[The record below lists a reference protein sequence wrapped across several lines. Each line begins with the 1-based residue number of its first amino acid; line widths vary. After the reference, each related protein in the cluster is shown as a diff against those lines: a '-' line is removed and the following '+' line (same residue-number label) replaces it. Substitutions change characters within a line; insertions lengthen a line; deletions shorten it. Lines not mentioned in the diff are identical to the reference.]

1 MSAPRAP
8 VGLRLAPHAV
18 LAALILGLLAAL
30 AGDGGPAGERLGLAA
45 ATAAGIA
52 FAAALHRRRAALAA
66 LALAV
71 VALAAGWTWG
81 GARLRQTAP
90 PALHLPASARG
101 TVEIDAPPAPD
112 PRGGWRARVVA
123 DRLSVAGVAV
133 PRGARLLAD
142 LPAGRAPPPL
152 GARLAVRA
160 RASDA
165 AGPDAPGW
173 WRAYLARQGIAGR
186 LRVSAATRE
195 GQRGGLAGLL
205 DGWRRWAGENAG
217 AGLSGDRAA
226 LVRGMALGGGTGLSE
241 ESAQAFRDA
250 GLWHLLAVSGQN
262 VAVVA
267 LAVLAALRA
276 VGVGRRAAVAAGV
289 AVLVA
294 YCLACQGGP
303 SVARAGVVGGLGAL
317 AELRSGE
324 RQRWYLLLA
333 GLAGILAVQPRAI
346 GDPGLQ
352 LSFAAVVGL
361 FVIAPPLGRW
371 ARGWL
376 PARVA
381 DLAGLAAGASL
392 ATAPVVVWHFGRLS
406 LAGLALNI
414 VAVPVAGPVVV
425 VALAGL
431 AAGALVP
438 AAGVALAWA
447 AGWGAASLLALA
459 RLASSLPGAAV
470 DLPPAAA
477 LPLALAAA
485 AVPIAARWLG
495 RVPDPGPR
503 PRRARGPAA
512 AALIAGCGIVALVV
526 PWPGGGGSA
535 PWPASAALTALDVGQ
550 GDALLLRAPDGAAVL
565 VDAGPSGDPAPVLG
579 ALRREGVR
587 RLAAVVV
594 THAQA
599 DHAGGA
605 AAVLGRYP
613 VRVLV
618 HPPFPRE
625 TPLAAALGRA
635 ARRRGVP
642 VREVTAGAA
651 LRAGGWRLRVLWPER
666 RPAASADPNQGAL
679 VALATAA
686 GFDVLLTADAES
698 PVLGALPLHAVDV
711 LKVAH
716 HGSDDPG
723 LPSLLRRVRPGA
735 AVISV
740 GPNRYGH
747 PAPSTV
753 AALRAA
759 GVPVWRTDRQGD
771 VTLTGRGG

>member
-1 MSAPRAP
+1 M
-8 VGLRLAPHAV
+8 
-18 LAALILGLLAAL
+18 AL
-30 AGDGGPAGERLGLAA
+30 
-45 ATAAGIA
+45 T
-52 FAAALHRRRAALAA
+52 
-66 LALAV
+66 V
-71 VALAAGWTWG
+71 GWTWG

-90 PALHLPASARG
+90 PALHLPATAAG
-101 TVEIDAPPAPD
+101 TVEVDAPPAPD

-123 DRLSVAGVAV
+123 DRLSLGGVTV
-133 PRGARLLAD
+133 PRGTRLLAD

-160 RASDA
+160 RAGDA

-173 WRAYLARQGIAGR
+173 WRAYLARQGIAAR

-226 LVRGMALGGGTGLSE
+226 LVRGMALGGGSGLSE

-276 VGVGRRAAVAAGV
+276 VGVGRRAAVAAAA
-289 AVLVA
+289 AVLIA

-352 LSFAAVVGL
+352 LSFAAVIGL

-376 PARVA
+376 PDRVA

-406 LAGLALNI
+406 LAGLALNV

-459 RLASSLPGAAV
+459 RLATALPGAAV

-485 AVPIAARWLG
+485 AVPIGARWLG

-503 PRRARGPAA
+503 RRPAGRPAA
-512 AALIAGCGIVALVV
+512 AAVIAGCGIVALVV
-526 PWPGGGGSA
+526 PWPGGQRIAA
-535 PWPASAALTALDVGQ
+535 PWPTAAALTALDVGQ

-565 VDAGPSGDPAPVLG
+565 VDAGPPGDPAPVLR

-587 RLAAVVV
+587 RLAALVV

-605 AAVLGRYP
+605 AAVLGRFP
-613 VRVLV
+613 VTLLV
-618 HPPFPRE
+618 HPPFPGR
-625 TPLAAALGRA
+625 PLWPRGSPRPRAAAGWPC
-635 ARRRGVP
+635 ARWPRGP
-642 VREVTAGAA
+642 
-651 LRAGGWRLRVLWPER
+651 W
-666 RPAASADPNQGAL
+666 
-679 VALATAA
+679 
-686 GFDVLLTADAES
+686 
-698 PVLGALPLHAVDV
+698 
-711 LKVAH
+711 
-716 HGSDDPG
+716 
-723 LPSLLRRVRPGA
+723 
-735 AVISV
+735 
-740 GPNRYGH
+740 
-747 PAPSTV
+747 
-753 AALRAA
+753 
-759 GVPVWRTDRQGD
+759 
-771 VTLTGRGG
+771 

>member
-1 MSAPRAP
+1 M
-8 VGLRLAPHAV
+8 
-18 LAALILGLLAAL
+18 
-30 AGDGGPAGERLGLAA
+30 
-45 ATAAGIA
+45 
-52 FAAALHRRRAALAA
+52 
-66 LALAV
+66 
-71 VALAAGWTWG
+71 
-81 GARLRQTAP
+81 
-90 PALHLPASARG
+90 
-101 TVEIDAPPAPD
+101 
-112 PRGGWRARVVA
+112 
-123 DRLSVAGVAV
+123 
-133 PRGARLLAD
+133 
-142 LPAGRAPPPL
+142 
-152 GARLAVRA
+152 
-160 RASDA
+160 
-165 AGPDAPGW
+165 
-173 WRAYLARQGIAGR
+173 
-186 LRVSAATRE
+186 SAATRE

-241 ESAQAFRDA
+241 DSAQAFRDA

-267 LAVLAALRA
+267 LAVLVALRA

-376 PARVA
+376 PERVA

-406 LAGLALNI
+406 LAGLVLNV

-495 RVPDPGPR
+495 RVPDPDPGPR
-503 PRRARGPAA
+503 PRPARGPAA

-613 VRVLV
+613 VRRPGAPALPAGDPSGRGARPGRA
-618 HPPFPRE
+618 PPRGPGARGDRGRRGE
-625 TPLAAALGRA
+625 GRGVAAARA
-635 ARRRGVP
+635 LAGAPARR
-642 VREVTAGAA
+642 
-651 LRAGGWRLRVLWPER
+651 ER
-666 RPAASADPNQGAL
+666 RPEPGRL

-698 PVLGALPLHAVDV
+698 AGAGRPA
-711 LKVAH
+711 AAR
-716 HGSDDPG
+716 GGRAQGRP
-723 LPSLLRRVRPGA
+723 PRLRRPRPALA
-735 AVISV
+735 AAPRPARRGGHLR
-740 GPNRYGH
+740 GPANRYGH
-747 PAPSTV
+747 PRPSTL